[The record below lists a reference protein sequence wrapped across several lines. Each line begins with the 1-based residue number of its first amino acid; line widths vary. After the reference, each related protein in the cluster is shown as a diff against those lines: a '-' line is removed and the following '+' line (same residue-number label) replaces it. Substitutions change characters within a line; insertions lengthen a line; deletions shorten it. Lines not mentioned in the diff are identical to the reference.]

1 MGVRNNAGDTPCGAQ
16 VDSSPYLNPWKTQK
30 SNDRHIYQMK
40 FECDTRWLLPT
51 FLGLPDAANI

>member
-30 SNDRHIYQMK
+30 SNDRHIYPRQNSRV
-40 FECDTRWLLPT
+40 TRVGYLATTNLP
-51 FLGLPDAANI
+51 GPP